1 MALAK
6 WDPFA
11 ELNTLHEQVNMLFND
26 SFGNMQNDNL
36 GMPVTDVSTSNQGL
50 IMRMQLPG
58 FDNKDVMV
66 ENENGELVIS
76 AEHSEKEK
84 DDENYL
90 LRESLNR
97 YYRRFTLP
105 KNADSDKLKATLK
118 NGVLE
123 ITVPYKE
130 LAEPRQIRIEK

>member
-26 SFGNMQNDNL
+26 SFGNMKNDNL
-36 GMPVTDVSTSNQGL
+36 GMPITDVSTSNKGL
-50 IMRMQLPG
+50 TMKVQLPG

-76 AEHSEKEK
+76 AEYSEKEK

-105 KNADSDKLKATLK
+105 KNADSDNVKATLK